1 MALIRDES
9 TGKPSFPMP
18 PISAGAFS
26 TSPAPGTKPV
36 VENAISGRKI
46 SSFQRYLYWAARDAA
61 RTALHLYT
69 SERSFDRVNGAISAG
84 GAVEYLMRS
93 LISTYDPS
101 LLADRGNLA
110 SVVALSRA
118 ITPTP
123 PTAQALR
130 TITFTQA
137 LDILNKIH
145 PSLNITSEVNTVM
158 NTRNAAAHMAM
169 ESSTDLAE
177 SVVKMV
183 TVVSALHAFFD
194 EPEAQFWGEPLLK
207 LVTAMKLDYENAI
220 KIRVQGKIAHA
231 LTELEI
237 ILAGT
242 DATNREETLLVLER
256 REVAWMSG
264 DDSEDEPRECPA
276 CHRRGTLTIIR
287 ERQMSDYVIV
297 TDDDEDMSGS
307 YALVSVTGIPSM
319 FQCPVCNLRLEGNEL
334 DQFPELSNQVE
345 YEADVVEDLS
355 EVLGGWDE

>member
-1 MALIRDES
+1 
-9 TGKPSFPMP
+9 
-18 PISAGAFS
+18 
-26 TSPAPGTKPV
+26 
-36 VENAISGRKI
+36 
-46 SSFQRYLYWAARDAA
+46 
-61 RTALHLYT
+61 
-69 SERSFDRVNGAISAG
+69 
-84 GAVEYLMRS
+84 
-93 LISTYDPS
+93 
-101 LLADRGNLA
+101 
-110 SVVALSRA
+110 
-118 ITPTP
+118 
-123 PTAQALR
+123 
-130 TITFTQA
+130 
-137 LDILNKIH
+137 
-145 PSLNITSEVNTVM
+145 M
-158 NTRNAAAHMAM
+158 NTRNAAAHMAK

-319 FQCPVCNLRLEGNEL
+319 FQFPVCNLRLEGNEL
-334 DQFPELSNQVE
+334 DQFPELSN
-345 YEADVVEDLS
+345 
-355 EVLGGWDE
+355 